1 MKQRFRLYRRSCS
14 GRFYLHDS
22 VTGKQESLGTADRTE
37 AVRLLHS
44 KNEADRQPAIN
55 LQIARAYLAAGDPD
69 IMTRTWQT
77 VMDELVKT
85 KQGMKESTRERYV
98 GSLKEHAL
106 DSLRSLPI
114 LQTRPEHFLQAL
126 QAGTISTN
134 DILRRL
140 HNFALSMTWL
150 PWPVLTR
157 KQWPALHYG
166 EKRGITLEEH
176 QAIVAREKNPERKA
190 FFELAWHVGA
200 AQIDLVSLTAED
212 VDWQNQL
219 ISYKRRKT
227 GTPAILRFD
236 EEVAAILKRLPQ
248 SGPLFPNWSK
258 FTSSSR
264 AARFWHRCKRLGI
277 TGVSL
282 HSYRYAWA
290 ERAKT
295 VGYPER
301 YAQEALGHKSKAVHR
316 AYAKKARV
324 ELPSLESYEK
334 KIVPM
339 PRMSAAPAP
348 GHGSSAGPLVPQ
360 GEQQANA

>member
-14 GRFYLHDS
+14 GRFYIHDS
-22 VTGKQESLGTADRTE
+22 VTGKQESLGTAERIE
-37 AVRLLHS
+37 AERLLHS

-69 IMTRTWQT
+69 IMTRTWQA
-77 VMDELVKT
+77 VMDELVKA
-85 KQGMKESTRERYV
+85 KQGSTRERYFR
-98 GSLKEHAL
+98 SFKDHAL
-106 DSLRSLPI
+106 DSLRSMPI
-114 LQTRPEHFLQAL
+114 LQTRPEHYLHAL
-126 QAGTISTN
+126 EVGTVSTN
-134 DILRRL
+134 DILRRI

-150 PWPVLTR
+150 PWPILNR
-157 KQWPALHYG
+157 KQWPALRYG
-166 EKRGITLEEH
+166 EKRGITWEEH
-176 QAIVAREKNPERKA
+176 QALVAGEKKPEPKA
-190 FFELAWHVGA
+190 FLELAWHVGA
-200 AQIDLVSLTAED
+200 AQIDLVSLKAED

-219 ISYKRRKT
+219 ITYRRRKT

-248 SGPLFPNWSK
+248 SGPMFPKLSK
-258 FTSSSR
+258 LSSSSR
-264 AARFWHRCKRLGI
+264 AARFCEKCKRLGI

-301 YAQEALGHKSKAVHR
+301 YAQEALGHNSKAVHR

-339 PRMSAAPAP
+339 PRVSAATAPTNGSNAAPAA
-348 GHGSSAGPLVPQ
+348 SQVA
-360 GEQQANA
+360 QQASA